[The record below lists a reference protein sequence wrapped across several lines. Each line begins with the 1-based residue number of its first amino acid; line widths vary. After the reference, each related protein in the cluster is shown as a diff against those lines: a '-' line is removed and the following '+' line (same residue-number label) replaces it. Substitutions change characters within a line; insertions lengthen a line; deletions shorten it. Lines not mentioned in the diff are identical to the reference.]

1 MTPAIVDTSRFH
13 KRFREHPNFG
23 SVVDE
28 INKSPHLV
36 ELVNA
41 FPGTINRP

>member
-1 MTPAIVDTSRFH
+1 MTPMTVDTSRFH
-13 KRFREHPNFG
+13 EDFHAHPNFG
-23 SVVDE
+23 SIVDE

-36 ELVNA
+36 ELINA